1 MRLTELLLAL
11 ALALPLAAQAACGEV
26 RSIDAEA
33 GRLRYTLSLPDGGAS
48 AVLMLLVGGGGW
60 LDLDDA
66 GCPRRLRGNT
76 LVRSLP
82 AFHAE
87 GLATALVDAP
97 EGWTGDDGLAGERIT
112 GRHARDL
119 GRVVADLRRRTG
131 LAVWVV
137 GTSRGSLS
145 AANAAARLDG
155 TQAPDG
161 LVLSSVVSVSTPS
174 QRKPWAVQTV
184 FDLPLAQVRASVLLI
199 GQSEDRCVASPPE
212 ALPRIA
218 AGFVAAA
225 RLEAVV
231 VTGGPGRPAP
241 GVDACEGR
249 SPHGYL
255 QQEAEVAA
263 GIARFVRGLA
273 YGAGD
278 GAARPQPGAAAV
290 VHGAALTIMRT
301 Q

>member
-1 MRLTELLLAL
+1 MKLTELLL
-11 ALALPLAAQAACGEV
+11 ALALPLAAQAGCGEV
-26 RSIDAEA
+26 RSVDAEA
-33 GRLRYTLSLPDGGAS
+33 GRLRYALSLPDGGAS
-48 AVLMLLVGGGGW
+48 AVLMLLVGGGGA
-60 LDLDDA
+60 LDLDEA

-97 EGWTGDDGLAGERIT
+97 EGWRGDDGLGGERIF

-119 GRVVADLRRRTG
+119 GRVVADLRQRTG
-131 LAVWVV
+131 AAVWVV

-155 TQAPDG
+155 SQAPDG
-161 LVLSSVVSVSTPS
+161 VVLSSVVSVGAQS
-174 QRKPWAVQTV
+174 QRKPWAAHTV
-184 FDLPLAQVRASVLLI
+184 FDLPLEQVRAPVLLI
-199 GQSEDRCVASPPE
+199 AQAEDRCVASPPE

-218 AGFVAAA
+218 ARLVAAV
-225 RLEAVV
+225 RLENVL

-255 QQEAEVAA
+255 EQEAEVAA
-263 GIARFVRGLA
+263 GIARFVRGQA
-273 YGAGD
+273 YRAD
-278 GAARPQPGAAAV
+278 GGAAAAGR
-290 VHGAALTIMRT
+290 GAALTIMRT